1 MKEPTSKP
9 APRAS
14 DSGRTRLRL
23 GIGREAGVTEG
34 QIRDAVLG
42 ETGISAGSVGRVE
55 LQDRFSVV
63 EVSSEQARSALTKIK
78 RANIAGKRV
87 KAKLL

>member
-1 MKEPTSKP
+1 MKQATSNP
-9 APRAS
+9 APRAP